1 MKYLFL
7 SIYSLFIFFT
17 GNNHTEEVKV
27 VQKFPASIT
36 ADATV
41 DVELTI
47 NKGEVK
53 GFAKLEQQLPD
64 GFTALPLD
72 LKGGSFTFEKQK
84 IKVIWMSLPST
95 KEFKITYSIKANAEA
110 KGQKSIGGKVYYVIN
125 NQKQINEIT
134 PSIVEVK

>member
-1 MKYLFL
+1 MKYLF
-7 SIYSLFIFFT
+7 IAFYSLFVFFSD
-17 GNNHTEEVKV
+17 NNHTDDVKV
-27 VQKFPASIT
+27 IQKIPQTIT
-36 ADATV
+36 ANTTV

-47 NKGEVK
+47 NKGDVV

-95 KEFKITYSIKANAEA
+95 KEFKITYSIKANTEG
-110 KGQKSIGGKVYYVIN
+110 KGQKSIGGKMYYVIN
-125 NQKQINEIT
+125 NQKIINEIA
-134 PSIVEVK
+134 PSTFEVK